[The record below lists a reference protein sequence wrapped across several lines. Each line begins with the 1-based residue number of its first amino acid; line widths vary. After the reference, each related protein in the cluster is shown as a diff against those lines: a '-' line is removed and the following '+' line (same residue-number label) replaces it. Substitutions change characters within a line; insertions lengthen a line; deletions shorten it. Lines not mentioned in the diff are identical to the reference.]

1 MDTHKALSTDNPL
14 SRCLLVLFS
23 LLLTLLTVAE
33 LTLVVLL
40 QLKVCVIKDHSCELL
55 YDISIQQYFL
65 FKEVEITPLVSIGV
79 KQTVSFFIWIICITH
94 RMLLAK
100 IMVR

>member
-1 MDTHKALSTDNPL
+1 MDTHKALSTDSPL

-40 QLKVCVIKDHSCELL
+40 QLKVCFIKYHFCELL

-65 FKEVEITPLVSIGV
+65 FKEVEITPLVSIG
-79 KQTVSFFIWIICITH
+79 QVSKDLDSDSILGPNWHEISQYG
-94 RMLLAK
+94 
-100 IMVR
+100 

>member
-1 MDTHKALSTDNPL
+1 MDTHKALSTDSPL

-40 QLKVCVIKDHSCELL
+40 QLKVCVFNDHFCELL
-55 YDISIQQYFL
+55 YDIISIQQYFL

-79 KQTVSFFIWIICITH
+79 KQTVSFY
-94 RMLLAK
+94 
-100 IMVR
+100 

>member
-1 MDTHKALSTDNPL
+1 MDTHTAISTDSPL

-40 QLKVCVIKDHSCELL
+40 QLKVCVINDHLIKLFCELL

-79 KQTVSFFIWIICITH
+79 KQTVSFY
-94 RMLLAK
+94 
-100 IMVR
+100 

>member
-1 MDTHKALSTDNPL
+1 MDTHKALSTDSPL

-40 QLKVCVIKDHSCELL
+40 QLKVCVIKDHFCELL
-55 YDISIQQYFL
+55 YEIISIQQYFL

-79 KQTVSFFIWIICITH
+79 KQTVSFY
-94 RMLLAK
+94 
-100 IMVR
+100 